1 MRSSRFVTFE
11 KWSIFVLCIFFFSIA
26 QSTVGFLSI
35 LDCRP
40 ILLLPLSVGFSM
52 FLDQRD
58 AAIFG
63 LVSGLFWDCF
73 SGRLFGYS
81 SFILIAVCV
90 FASLMCAYIAH
101 ASVGN
106 YIILT
111 FVGVFVYNFTDF
123 VFRYMIWNFDNSW
136 DIWIYHILPTMIY
149 TILISPFIYILC
161 KFIFDKFVNDKKTNY
176 VQ

>member
-52 FLDQRD
+52 FLDQKD

-81 SFILIAVCV
+81 SFVLIAVCV